1 MLKGQGVLRNNRK
14 ANVEKSELRK
24 VENLI
29 DSLRIVLMKFPGEEG
44 KTKRVSAEVKLCQP
58 ELGPDECT
66 EADLC
71 SKCEPAS
78 ACLKSPLSFPLLDA
92 VISPVG
98 HVLIVDSLLL

>member
-1 MLKGQGVLRNNRK
+1 M
-14 ANVEKSELRK
+14 
-24 VENLI
+24 I
-29 DSLRIVLMKFPGEEG
+29 DSVRLVLMKFPGEER

-66 EADLC
+66 GADLC
-71 SKCEPAS
+71 KPAS

-98 HVLIVDSLLL
+98 HVLIADSLLP